1 MAPVPGALQPV
12 AVCEMTTSAFTPL
25 PYLAAYPATLQDQ
38 VRALMAQPQGVR
50 DWLLRRHPHAHQLR
64 TDKALYGYVDDLK
77 NDHLRKAGTI
87 HKVVYDNKVHI
98 VRNALGTHTRR
109 SVVQGSR
116 LNTRHEIRIAA
127 LFRQAPEAF
136 LRMITV
142 HELAHL
148 RELDHDKAFYKLC
161 TYMEPNYHQYEFE
174 VRVYLSHVEVG
185 GDKLWGG
192 ETDLA

>member
-1 MAPVPGALQPV
+1 MTAAAPLA
-12 AVCEMTTSAFTPL
+12 L
-25 PYLAAYPATLQDQ
+25 PYLAAYPAALRAQ
-38 VRALMAQPQGVR
+38 VQALLAAPQRTR
-50 DWLLRRHPHAHQLR
+50 DWLLARHPQPHALR
-64 TDKALYGYVDDLK
+64 TDKALFAYVDALK
-77 NDHLRKAGTI
+77 QSHLRKAGTI
-87 HKVVYDNKVHI
+87 HKVQYDNKVHV

-148 RELDHDKAFYKLC
+148 REHEHDKAFYALC
-161 TYMEPNYHQYEFE
+161 THMEPDYHQYEFE
-174 VRVYLSHVEVG
+174 VRVYLSYIESG
-185 GDKLWGG
+185 GARLWGD
-192 ETDLA
+192 EQA